1 MRIEGKDYRTIWFED
16 NVVKIIDQTK
26 LPHQFIIKDLK
37 TIKDAINAI
46 KIMEVRGAPLIGAT
60 AAYGLVLAIIE
71 NNDQSFLKK
80 SADELISSRPTAI
93 NLRWAV
99 DRMMNKLSGLNSDK
113 ILEIALNEAKDICE
127 EDIKFCE
134 NIGLNGLK
142 IIEEIYNK
150 KKDTVN
156 ILTHCNAGWLAT
168 INWGTA
174 TSPIYHAHK
183 KGIPVHVWA
192 DETRPRNQGANLTS
206 YELNEE
212 GIKNTIIADNTG
224 GILMQR
230 GEVDMCIVGTDR
242 TLANGDVC
250 NKVGTYLKA
259 LAAHDNKIPFYVA
272 LPSSTIDW
280 NIKDHKDIPIDDTK
294 IWAQRLSYV
303 GELGYE
309 LYVEVKDA
317 KKIYELII
325 EKGKD
330 HNLSNCGMHAM
341 DIMRME
347 SGFLHWGH
355 DISPEEN
362 QYQAGLSFTISNK
375 KNVDF
380 IGKSA
385 LEKIDKEKIKTRF
398 AKFTLKDSK
407 PGEPLLLHDEPIYL
421 EDKIIGRSTSGN
433 YSFNFKKNLTFGY
446 INNDFSNEELQNK
459 NLFIEVEKKKYPIE
473 ISNKPLKQ
481 TNFKNN

>member
-1 MRIEGKDYRTIWFED
+1 MKIEGKEYRTIWFEN

-37 TIKDAINAI
+37 TVKDAINAI

-80 SADELISSRPTAI
+80 SAENLINSRPTAI
-93 NLRWAV
+93 NLKWAV
-99 DRMMNKLSGLNSDK
+99 DRMIKKLSGVNSDK
-113 ILEIALNEAKDICE
+113 ILEIAINEAKEICE
-127 EDIKFCE
+127 EDVKFCE

-142 IIEEIYNK
+142 IIEEIYDK

-212 GIKNTIIADNTG
+212 NIPNTIIADNTG

-250 NKVGTYLKA
+250 NKIGTYLKA
-259 LAAHDNKIPFYVA
+259 LAAKDNNVPFYVA

-280 NIKDHKDIPIDDTK
+280 DIKNYKDIPIEE
-294 IWAQRLSYV
+294 RNSEELSHIEGLDENGNV
-303 GELGYE
+303 
-309 LYVEVKDA
+309 
-317 KKIYELII
+317 KKIQIYPKKSKSMNLAFDVTPAKYVTGLIT
-325 EKGKD
+325 EKGVCEASKK
-330 HNLSNCGMHAM
+330 
-341 DIMRME
+341 
-347 SGFLHWGH
+347 
-355 DISPEEN
+355 
-362 QYQAGLSFTISNK
+362 GL
-375 KNVDF
+375 
-380 IGKSA
+380 
-385 LEKIDKEKIKTRF
+385 KE
-398 AKFTLKDSK
+398 L
-407 PGEPLLLHDEPIYL
+407 
-421 EDKIIGRSTSGN
+421 
-433 YSFNFKKNLTFGY
+433 FKRG
-446 INNDFSNEELQNK
+446 I
-459 NLFIEVEKKKYPIE
+459 
-473 ISNKPLKQ
+473 
-481 TNFKNN
+481 